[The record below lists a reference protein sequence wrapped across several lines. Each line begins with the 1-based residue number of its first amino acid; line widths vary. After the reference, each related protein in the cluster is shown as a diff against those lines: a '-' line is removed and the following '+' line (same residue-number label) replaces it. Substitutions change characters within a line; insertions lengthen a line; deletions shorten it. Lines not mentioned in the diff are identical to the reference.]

1 METALQ
7 KMGAIR
13 RMADGGLVSP
23 WSLKGIANKLAGPK
37 ESVSEKYARQDAE
50 RAAKGGGEPGS
61 SPAPKAAPASP
72 APGSI
77 SGYAAGTAMQAREK
91 AAGLKG
97 GGAIKGKGT
106 GTSDDIP
113 IMASNGEFM
122 IKAKAVKKIGLQ
134 TLEALNAIADKPDEK
149 ESKAEKK
156 AEGYKCGGAIKKMAL
171 GGEVDTA
178 TDGIVER
185 QAPMYTPSAVAAPV
199 AATVATAPKRV
210 LTREEKIAAGQAA
223 GAATMQGFN
232 DIANMPLQG
241 MKNGGAVRKMA
252 AGGLI
257 LGDDGVYRV
266 NSAGDV
272 KVPGRQYGV
281 TNPRAATPVA
291 TIPSPTI
298 PPDPNAIKVGADG
311 RAVAPGQQY
320 RLGGPATPTPG
331 TALVTTG
338 PGRSFTPPTIPNPQ
352 VEIPSNYTPPQVNSK
367 TGAYTNVPPVAEP
380 PAAAPQ
386 APSRISAAG
395 GAIRNAAS
403 KLSSFAGRLAAP
415 LTLGATAGQAA
426 LTDTEDYAKRFGLEN
441 TQPGLA
447 RDLGIRALGAAS
459 DLGNTLALG
468 LPKAFLYR
476 DGGDATA
483 AAPAAPVATPAVPN
497 TNRQALQGA
506 APTAATPAPV
516 EGQVIRNGNSFSGT
530 NVTGNQVSSLD
541 TSQGYAQDLKD
552 LARID
557 ATKAAEQAN
566 AKSQEAY
573 AQNAMLQERALG
585 RAAFGGRPAVA
596 PNRAAAV
603 QLGAIREQQTVQRGQ
618 DMQANQQGAVR
629 KMAEAEFGLKSKSA
643 GIENQLKATQAGSAA
658 QLLAAQQAML
668 KPGNTPAQQAAA
680 EENYAR
686 LTGKFEKPQSPYHV
700 TPIPGGTDAQGN
712 KTSAGAIRINQQTGE
727 VQIISPDQM
736 GGNKPAIAEGS
747 ISTVNGKKA
756 KYIGGKWV
764 PQ

>member
-1 METALQ
+1 METAKCTTRKGKLPHYADGGLI
-7 KMGAIR
+7 GAIR
-13 RMADGGLVSP
+13 RMVMPKGEAQKQSP
-23 WSLKGIANKLAGPK
+23 PDKPTMAPMVRGSLDPK
-37 ESVSEKYARQDAE
+37 NALRE
-50 RAAKGGGEPGS
+50 RE
-61 SPAPKAAPASP
+61 
-72 APGSI
+72 
-77 SGYAAGTAMQAREK
+77 E
-91 AAGLKG
+91 AAGLKA
-97 GGAIKGKGT
+97 GGAIRGKG
-106 GTSDDIP
+106 GPTSDDIP

-122 IKAKAVKKIGLQ
+122 IKAKAVKKIGIE

-149 ESKAEKK
+149 DSKAERK
-156 AEGYKCGGAIKKMAL
+156 AEGKPAMKC
-171 GGEVDTA
+171 
-178 TDGIVER
+178 
-185 QAPMYTPSAVAAPV
+185 
-199 AATVATAPKRV
+199 
-210 LTREEKIAAGQAA
+210 
-223 GAATMQGFN
+223 
-232 DIANMPLQG
+232 
-241 MKNGGAVRKMA
+241 GGAVRKMA

-403 KLSSFAGRLAAP
+403 KLSSFAGGLAAP

-541 TSQGYAQDLKD
+541 TSAGYAADLKALADIEQKRQADVANIQAQERYAQD
-552 LARID
+552 
-557 ATKAAEQAN
+557 N
-566 AKSQEAY
+566 V
-573 AQNAMLQERALG
+573 LQQRALG
-585 RAAFGGRPAVA
+585 G
-596 PNRAAAV
+596 NRNAAAIL
-603 QLGAIREQQTVQRGQ
+603 QGRTQDRTTQRGQ
-618 DMQANQQGAVR
+618 DIQAGASR
-629 KMAEAEFGLKSKSA
+629 ESAQLARQKLGLETTA
-643 GIENQLKATQAGSAA
+643 QGIENRGKEQTLAGQKQLADAQAEYLAAGDDPVKLKAAERKLAVLSGKTKDTQDEYAYAPGGQTVDPATGLAVTQPGVIYNKRTGQLAPQTQTAA
-658 QLLAAQQAML
+658 
-668 KPGNTPAQQAAA
+668 KPAQNFEA
-680 EENYAR
+680 
-686 LTGKFEKPQSPYHV
+686 GKVY
-700 TPIPGGTDAQGN
+700 TDAKGN
-712 KTSAGAIRINQQTGE
+712 RARWDGKQF
-727 VQIISPDQM
+727 V
-736 GGNKPAIAEGS
+736 PA
-747 ISTVNGKKA
+747 
-756 KYIGGKWV
+756 
-764 PQ
+764 

>member
-23 WSLKGIANKLAGPK
+23 WSLKGIANKLTGPK

-61 SPAPKAAPASP
+61 SPAPKAAPAP
-72 APGSI
+72 NTI

-91 AAGLKG
+91 AAGLKK
-97 GGAIKGKGT
+97 GGAIKGPGT

-122 IKAKAVKKIGLQ
+122 IKAKAVKKIGIE

-149 ESKAEKK
+149 DSKAERK
-156 AEGYKCGGAIKKMAL
+156 AEGYKGGGAIK
-171 GGEVDTA
+171 
-178 TDGIVER
+178 
-185 QAPMYTPSAVAAPV
+185 
-199 AATVATAPKRV
+199 
-210 LTREEKIAAGQAA
+210 
-223 GAATMQGFN
+223 
-232 DIANMPLQG
+232 
-241 MKNGGAVRKMA
+241 KMA

-257 LGDDGVYRV
+257 LGEDGVYRV

-281 TNPRAATPVA
+281 TNPRAATPVS
-291 TIPSPTI
+291 TIPAPQVQ
-298 PPDPNAIKVGADG
+298 PDPGTIKVDSGG
-311 RAVAPGQQY
+311 RATAPGQQY

-338 PGRSFTPPTIPNPQ
+338 PGRTFTPPTIPAPQ
-352 VEIPSNYTPPQVNSK
+352 VQVPAGYTPPPVDPK
-367 TGAYTNVPPVAEP
+367 TGAYASSGPATAPP
-380 PAAAPQ
+380 PAVAPQ
-386 APSRISAAG
+386 APSRISAAS

-403 KLSSFAGRLAAP
+403 KLSSFAGGLAAP

-516 EGQVIRNGNSFSGT
+516 DGQVIRNGNSFSGT

-566 AKSQEAY
+566 AVSQEQY
-573 AQNAMLQERALG
+573 AQNAMLQDKALRG
-585 RAAFGGRPAVA
+585 
-596 PNRAAAV
+596 NRGA
-603 QLGAIREQQTVQRGQ
+603 GAIRAANIATATTQRGQ
-618 DMQANQQGAVR
+618 DQQAQAQGAIQ
-629 KMAEAEFGLKSKSA
+629 KLAQQKFGLDAQTA
-643 GIENQLKATQAGSAA
+643 GIDNQLKTAQAGSAA
-658 QLLAAQQAML
+658 QLLAAQQAVMNA
-668 KPGNTPAQQAAA
+668 KTPAERVAA
-680 EENYAR
+680 EEKMQVLQGKVQKETPEQYA
-686 LTGKFEKPQSPYHV
+686 YA
-700 TPIPGGTDAQGN
+700 PGGQTVFDNQVVTQPGVIYN
-712 KTSAGAIRINQQTGE
+712 KQTGE
-727 VQIISPDQM
+727 IKGPQAAPKQAQNFEKGKTYTDAKGRKAVWDGQ
-736 GGNKPAIAEGS
+736 KFVPA
-747 ISTVNGKKA
+747 
-756 KYIGGKWV
+756 
-764 PQ
+764 

>member
-13 RMADGGLVSP
+13 RMADGGLIGT
-23 WSLKGIANKLAGPK
+23 LKRAVGMGPK

-122 IKAKAVKKIGLQ
+122 IKAKAVKKIGIE

-149 ESKAEKK
+149 DSKADRK
-156 AEGYKCGGAIKKMAL
+156 AEGYKCGGAIKKMAD
-171 GGEVDTA
+171 GGYLAETDTSA
-178 TDGIVER
+178 ADA
-185 QAPMYTPSAVAAPV
+185 QA
-199 AATVATAPKRV
+199 KRELIARKV
-210 LTREEKIAAGQAA
+210 AAGQTA

-320 RLGGPATPTPG
+320 RLTGPAAQPPG
-331 TALVTTG
+331 TSLVTTG

-618 DMQANQQGAVR
+618 DQQAQAQGAIQKLAQQKFGLESQTAGLDNASKVQMQAA
-629 KMAEAEFGLKSKSA
+629 
-643 GIENQLKATQAGSAA
+643 QAK
-658 QLLAAQQAML
+658 LLAA
-668 KPGNTPAQQAAA
+668 KTPEEKLAA
-680 EENYAR
+680 EENLRALQVKYEKAAPPDQYA
-686 LTGKFEKPQSPYHV
+686 YA
-700 TPIPGGTDAQGN
+700 PGGQAVDPATGRMVTQPGVIFN
-712 KTSAGAIRINQQTGE
+712 KQTGQLANQNAAPALPPGM
-727 VQIISPDQM
+727 VKQIGTS
-736 GGNKPAIAEGS
+736 GGKP
-747 ISTVNGKKA
+747 VYLDKNGKQVIA
-756 KYIGGKWV
+756 KG
-764 PQ
+764 

>member
-23 WSLKGIANKLAGPK
+23 WSLKGIASKLTGPK

-61 SPAPKAAPASP
+61 SPTPKAAPASP

-122 IKAKAVKKIGLQ
+122 IKAKAVKKIGLE

-149 ESKAEKK
+149 DSKAERK

-252 AGGLI
+252 MTGVPHMADAGLV
-257 LGDDGVYRV
+257 DD
-266 NSAGDV
+266 AV
-272 KVPGRQYGV
+272 K
-281 TNPRAATPVA
+281 RAAQLSQSGGAVFGLYPQMTDTQHTTYA
-291 TIPSPTI
+291 TGDKLRSGVL
-298 PPDPNAIKVGADG
+298 A
-311 RAVAPGQQY
+311 
-320 RLGGPATPTPG
+320 
-331 TALVTTG
+331 TG
-338 PGRSFTPPTIPNPQ
+338 PSTFQPAISNPSAPQPPI
-352 VEIPSNYTPPQVNSK
+352 VGGG
-367 TGAYTNVPPVAEP
+367 TGQRMDAATDPRVASMQSSIQAT
-380 PAAAPQ
+380 PAAAPAVPSTPT
-386 APSRISAAG
+386 APT
-395 GAIRNAAS
+395 
-403 KLSSFAGRLAAP
+403 P
-415 LTLGATAGQAA
+415 
-426 LTDTEDYAKRFGLEN
+426 
-441 TQPGLA
+441 
-447 RDLGIRALGAAS
+447 
-459 DLGNTLALG
+459 
-468 LPKAFLYR
+468 
-476 DGGDATA
+476 
-483 AAPAAPVATPAVPN
+483 AAPATSP
-497 TNRQALQGA
+497 
-506 APTAATPAPV
+506 
-516 EGQVIRNGNSFSGT
+516 VIRNGNSFSGT
-530 NVTGNQVSSLD
+530 NITGNQVSSLD

-566 AKSQEAY
+566 AVSQEQY
-573 AQNAMLQERALG
+573 AQNAMLQDRALG
-585 RAAFGGRPAVA
+585 RTAFGGRPAVA
-596 PNRAAAV
+596 PSKSAAV
-603 QLGAIREQQTVQRGQ
+603 QLGALRDQQTAQRGQ
-618 DMQANQQGAVR
+618 DQQ
-629 KMAEAEFGLKSKSA
+629 
-643 GIENQLKATQAGSAA
+643 ATQAGAIQKLAQQKFGLESQTAGLDNASKVQMQAA
-658 QLLAAQQAML
+658 QAKLLAA
-668 KPGNTPAQQAAA
+668 KTPEEKLAA
-680 EENYAR
+680 EENLRALQGKYEKAAPPDQYA
-686 LTGKFEKPQSPYHV
+686 YA
-700 TPIPGGTDAQGN
+700 PGGQAVDPATGRMVTQPGVIFN
-712 KTSAGAIRINQQTGE
+712 KQTGQLANQNASPALPPGM
-727 VQIISPDQM
+727 VKQIGTS
-736 GGNKPAIAEGS
+736 GGKP
-747 ISTVNGKKA
+747 VYLDKNGKQVIA
-756 KYIGGKWV
+756 KG
-764 PQ
+764 